1 MGLLSLCVPTASDA
15 EEELARLRVKV
26 EELESENASLRE
38 DKFRLQQ
45 RLGSAVLGNHNR
57 RPSKEKYGSSKPA
70 HGGTSILGL
79 AGAAPP
85 ADDDSPPGSAR
96 HDPSKDSIK
105 KERRLSLGEMPVV
118 MRADHVA
125 SGVLPLAAAFD
136 RFDRDKSG
144 GISLQELRPAL
155 EYLGVQESEAA
166 AACILKQY
174 DRYPD
179 AMLDVKE
186 FASLVR
192 DVKLMIAFDEN
203 GDGCLDADELIAALD
218 SLGLKVDVD
227 EIKRIIERFDVRRRP
242 SPRRHRHRPPLCP
255 LGSRPLVTP
264 TLLPS
269 TCVPLRRLAL
279 SSSPRACNALAPPVA
294 YFVVCCALA
303 CDVCCGLS
311 FRLSVPFGGAQVDS
325 SGTIDLLEL
334 SSLVR
339 TAQAFVR
346 YDRDGS
352 GAIDIDEMRD
362 ALRKLG
368 VKAGALEEAQLV
380 RSPPP
385 LATACASRAH
395 AH

>member
-1 MGLLSLCVPTASDA
+1 MGLLSLCVPTARDA

-203 GDGCLDADELIAALD
+203 GDGCLDADELFAALV
-218 SLGLKVDVD
+218 SLG
-227 EIKRIIERFDVRRRP
+227 
-242 SPRRHRHRPPLCP
+242 
-255 LGSRPLVTP
+255 
-264 TLLPS
+264 
-269 TCVPLRRLAL
+269 A
-279 SSSPRACNALAPPVA
+279 SPRAH
-294 YFVVCCALA
+294 
-303 CDVCCGLS
+303 
-311 FRLSVPFGGAQVDS
+311 
-325 SGTIDLLEL
+325 T
-334 SSLVR
+334 
-339 TAQAFVR
+339 
-346 YDRDGS
+346 
-352 GAIDIDEMRD
+352 
-362 ALRKLG
+362 
-368 VKAGALEEAQLV
+368 
-380 RSPPP
+380 
-385 LATACASRAH
+385 
-395 AH
+395 